1 VEFAPLQPSQDRQ
14 ILQAYGKGGF
24 RVSDT
29 QWTGAIMVFPTRTVN
44 WNVGSVSD
52 LTLEVF
58 APVAEA
64 SDPPIELLLIGTGQR
79 MALLPSKLQ
88 AGLRAMGFGI
98 DIMDTGAA
106 CRTYNVLIGEE
117 RRVAAALLPVE

>member
-1 VEFAPLQPSQDRQ
+1 VELAPLQPSQDRQ

-29 QWTGAIMVFPTRTVN
+29 QWTGGIIVFPTRTVN
-44 WNVGSVSD
+44 WNVETPAD
-52 LTLEVF
+52 LTLGAF
-58 APVAEA
+58 APVGEA
-64 SDPPIELLLIGTGQR
+64 SDPPIELLLIGMGPR
-79 MALLPSKLQ
+79 MTLLPSKLQ

-117 RRVAAALLPVE
+117 RRVAAALLPVD